1 MRLLTTIQRIVITAG
16 TGDDTLGGNAKAT
29 LRFDV
34 VAEVPGRPGV
44 VSVEDLPAVVI
55 APGNPDSFTFTVTLS
70 EKPAAFD
77 KAKISVDAT
86 RATVDSVIALPAIA
100 EPAVDNGSE

>member
-1 MRLLTTIQRIVITAG
+1 M
-16 TGDDTLGGNAKAT
+16 
-29 LRFDV
+29 
-34 VAEVPGRPGV
+34 

-100 EPAVDNGSE
+100 EDDPRVVQVILPRSRAVGFIRIS